1 MILGKTIEAYRKKY
15 KLSRRALAKT
25 IGIDHVT
32 LMRLESDDSQAIS
45 VDVLG
50 KIYHWQLQ
58 QHLDK

>member
-1 MILGKTIEAYRKKY
+1 MILGKTIEAYRQKY
-15 KLSRRALAKT
+15 KLSRRSLAKN

-32 LMRLESDDSQAIS
+32 LMRLEQDDSHAIS

-58 QHLDK
+58 QHLSK